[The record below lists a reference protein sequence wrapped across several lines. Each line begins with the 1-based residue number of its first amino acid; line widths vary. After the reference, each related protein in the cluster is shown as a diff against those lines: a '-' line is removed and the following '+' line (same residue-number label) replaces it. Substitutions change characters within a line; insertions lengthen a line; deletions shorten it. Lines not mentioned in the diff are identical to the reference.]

1 MGSRNG
7 LALSD
12 DWRVARMLRQE
23 SIYAIASQCRFHLTS
38 PRIKGM
44 TMPMQTQFKLFVSIA
59 MAALMAAC
67 GQSSAPQADDAGAGV
82 VNLYTARHYDSDQ
95 ALYDRFT
102 EETGIRVNTI
112 EGNAD
117 QLIARMTSEG
127 AASPADLFVTADAG
141 ALWRAQNANLLQ
153 PTTSETL
160 TAAIPANL
168 RDPQGRWFGLNR
180 RARIIAYDTTK
191 VQPAEIDTYEEIA
204 SPRFRGKLCVR
215 SADSVYNLSL
225 VGALIEAW
233 GPEKAA
239 QWTSGVVANMARPPE
254 GGDRD
259 QIRAVNAGVCEI
271 ALTNSYYY
279 IRMAN
284 GEDTGDRAVTQKVKL
299 AFPSLEGQGAHV
311 NISGGG
317 VAANAPNREN
327 AVRLLEFLASPE
339 AQTMVSAGNNEFPA
353 SPDVPAPPPTDA
365 YADFTA
371 HPMSV
376 STYGPRQ
383 AEAQSLMSAAG
394 WR

>member
-1 MGSRNG
+1 MHMRTNLIVSV
-7 LALSD
+7 ALG
-12 DWRVARMLRQE
+12 AL
-23 SIYAIASQCRFHLTS
+23 LT
-38 PRIKGM
+38 
-44 TMPMQTQFKLFVSIA
+44 
-59 MAALMAAC
+59 AC
-67 GQSSAPQADDAGAGV
+67 GQNGSAPADKGGTGV
-82 VNLYTARHYDSDQ
+82 VNLYTARHYDTDD
-95 ALYDRFT
+95 ALYERFT
-102 EETGIRVNTI
+102 ALTGVRVNVI

-141 ALWRAQNANLLQ
+141 ALWRAQNASLLQ
-153 PTTSETL
+153 PVTSEAL
-160 TAAIPANL
+160 SAAIPANL
-168 RDPQGRWFGLNR
+168 RDPEGRWFGLNR
-180 RARIIAYDTTK
+180 RARIIAYDSSK
-191 VQPAEIDTYEEIA
+191 VQPTDIDTYEEIA
-204 SPRFRGKLCVR
+204 SPRFRRKLCVR

-233 GPEKAA
+233 GPQKTAE
-239 QWTSGVVANMARPPE
+239 WTRDVVANMARPPE

-279 IRMAN
+279 IRMAS
-284 GEDTGDRAVTQKVKL
+284 GEDAADRDVTRNVKL
-299 AFPSLEGQGAHV
+299 AFPSLDGQGAHV

-317 VAANAPNREN
+317 VAARAPNREN
-327 AVRLLEFLASPE
+327 AIRLLEFLASPE

-353 SPDVPAPPPTDA
+353 SPNVAVPPPTNA
-365 YADFTA
+365 YADFVA

-376 STYGPRQ
+376 ATFGPRQ

>member
-1 MGSRNG
+1 MQIRTSFM
-7 LALSD
+7 LSVALT
-12 DWRVARMLRQE
+12 ML
-23 SIYAIASQCRFHLTS
+23 
-38 PRIKGM
+38 
-44 TMPMQTQFKLFVSIA
+44 V
-59 MAALMAAC
+59 AAC
-67 GQSSAPQADDAGAGV
+67 GQGDAPADKAGAGE
-82 VNLYTARHYDSDQ
+82 VNLYSARHYDSDR
-95 ALYDRFT
+95 ALYERFT
-102 EETGIRVNTI
+102 EETGIKVNLI

-127 AASPADLFVTADAG
+127 AASPADLFVAADAG
-141 ALWRAQNANLLQ
+141 ALWRAQSANLFQ
-153 PTTSETL
+153 PTTSPVL
-160 TAAIPANL
+160 DAAIPANL
-168 RDPQGRWFGLNR
+168 RDPEGRWFGLNR
-180 RARIIAYDTTK
+180 RARIIAYDSSK
-191 VQPAEIDTYEEIA
+191 VQPDEVDTYEDIA
-204 SPRFRGKLCVR
+204 SPRFRGRLCVR

-233 GPEKAA
+233 GPEKTA
-239 QWTSGVVANMARPPE
+239 QWTRGVVANMARPPE

-284 GEDTGDRAVTQKVKL
+284 GEDAGDREVTRKVKL
-299 AFPSLEGQGAHV
+299 AFPSLDGQGTHV

-317 VAANAPNREN
+317 VAVGAPNREN

-339 AQTMVSAGNNEFPA
+339 AQSMVSAGNNEFPA

-376 STYGPRQ
+376 AVYGRHQ
-383 AEAQSLMSAAG
+383 AEAQTLMSAAG

>member
-1 MGSRNG
+1 MSLFMQMRTNFI
-7 LALSD
+7 LAL
-12 DWRVARMLRQE
+12 AL
-23 SIYAIASQCRFHLTS
+23 A
-38 PRIKGM
+38 
-44 TMPMQTQFKLFVSIA
+44 VSVT
-59 MAALMAAC
+59 AC
-67 GQSSAPQADDAGAGV
+67 GQSGSVRSDAREGV
-82 VNLYTARHYDSDQ
+82 VNLYTARHYDTDK

-102 EETGIRVNTI
+102 EQTGIRVNII

-117 QLIARMTSEG
+117 QLIARMRSEG
-127 AASPADLFVTADAG
+127 SASPADLFVTADAG

-153 PTTSETL
+153 PTSSETL
-160 TAAIPANL
+160 DAAIPANL
-168 RDPQGRWFGLNR
+168 RDPEGRWFGLNR
-180 RARIIAYDTTK
+180 RARIVAYDSSR
-191 VQPAEIDTYEEIA
+191 VQPTEIDTYEEIA
-204 SPRFRGKLCVR
+204 SPRFRGRLCVR

-233 GPEKAA
+233 GPEKTAEWA
-239 QWTSGVVANMARPPE
+239 RGVVANMARSPE

-284 GEDTGDRAVTQKVKL
+284 GEDSDDRAVTQKVKL
-299 AFPSLEGQGAHV
+299 AFPSLEGRGAHV
-311 NISGGG
+311 NVSGGG

-339 AQTMVSAGNNEFPA
+339 AQTSVSAGNNEYPA
-353 SPDVPAPPPTDA
+353 NPNVPAPAPTNA
-365 YADFTA
+365 FADFTA

-376 STYGPRQ
+376 TVYGARQ

>member
-1 MGSRNG
+1 MEGKTWLMHMRTKFILP
-7 LALSD
+7 LALAA
-12 DWRVARMLRQE
+12 V
-23 SIYAIASQCRFHLTS
+23 
-38 PRIKGM
+38 
-44 TMPMQTQFKLFVSIA
+44 VS
-59 MAALMAAC
+59 AC
-67 GQSSAPQADDAGAGV
+67 GQGETSKTDAADVGV
-82 VNLYTARHYDSDQ
+82 VNLYTARHYDTDR

-102 EETGIRVNTI
+102 EQTGIRVNII

-117 QLIARMTSEG
+117 QLIARMGSEG
-127 AASPADLFVTADAG
+127 SASPADVFITADAG

-153 PTTSETL
+153 PTTSEVL

-180 RARIIAYDTTK
+180 RARIIAYDTTR
-191 VQPAEIDTYEEIA
+191 VQPADVDTYEEIA

-233 GPEKAA
+233 GPEKTAE
-239 QWTSGVVANMARPPE
+239 WTRGIVANMARPPE

-284 GEDTGDRAVTQKVKL
+284 GEDAADRAVTEKVKL
-299 AFPSLEGQGAHV
+299 AFPSLAGQGAHINV
-311 NISGGG
+311 SGGG

-327 AVRLLEFLASPE
+327 AVRFLEFLASPE
-339 AQTMVSAGNNEFPA
+339 AQTAVSAGNNEFPGNPA
-353 SPDVPAPPPTDA
+353 VSVPAPTNA

-376 STYGPRQ
+376 ATYGPRQ

>member
-1 MGSRNG
+1 MHMRTNLIVSV
-7 LALSD
+7 ALG
-12 DWRVARMLRQE
+12 AL
-23 SIYAIASQCRFHLTS
+23 LT
-38 PRIKGM
+38 
-44 TMPMQTQFKLFVSIA
+44 
-59 MAALMAAC
+59 AC
-67 GQSSAPQADDAGAGV
+67 GQNGSAPADKGGTGV
-82 VNLYTARHYDSDQ
+82 VNLYTARHYDTDD
-95 ALYDRFT
+95 ALYERFT
-102 EETGIRVNTI
+102 ALTGVRVNVI

-141 ALWRAQNANLLQ
+141 ALWRAQNASLLQ
-153 PTTSETL
+153 PVTSEAL
-160 TAAIPANL
+160 SAGIPANL
-168 RDPQGRWFGLNR
+168 RDPEGRWFGLNR
-180 RARIIAYDTTK
+180 RARIIAYDSSK
-191 VQPAEIDTYEEIA
+191 VQPTDIDTYEEIA
-204 SPRFRGKLCVR
+204 SPRFRRKLCVR

-233 GPEKAA
+233 GPQKTAE
-239 QWTSGVVANMARPPE
+239 WTRGVVANMARPPE

-279 IRMAN
+279 IRMAS
-284 GEDTGDRAVTQKVKL
+284 GDDAADRDVTRNVKL
-299 AFPSLEGQGAHV
+299 AFPSLDGQGAHV

-317 VAANAPNREN
+317 VAARAPNREN
-327 AVRLLEFLASPE
+327 AIRLLEFLASPE

-353 SPDVPAPPPTDA
+353 SPNVAVPPPTNA
-365 YADFTA
+365 YADFMA

-376 STYGPRQ
+376 ATFGPRQ

>member
-1 MGSRNG
+1 MHMRTN
-7 LALSD
+7 LIL
-12 DWRVARMLRQE
+12 
-23 SIYAIASQCRFHLTS
+23 
-38 PRIKGM
+38 
-44 TMPMQTQFKLFVSIA
+44 SIA
-59 MAALMAAC
+59 MAALLSAC
-67 GQSSAPQADDAGAGV
+67 GQAGTDSSSGDAGV
-82 VNLYTARHYDSDQ
+82 VNLYTARHYDTDR

-102 EETGIRVNTI
+102 QETGIRVNII

-141 ALWRAQNANLLQ
+141 ALWRAQNADLLQ
-153 PTTSETL
+153 PTSSETL
-160 TAAIPANL
+160 NTAIPANL
-168 RDPQGRWFGLNR
+168 RDPEGRWVGLNR
-180 RARIIAYDTTK
+180 RARIVAYDSTR
-191 VQPAEIDTYEEIA
+191 VQPSEIDTYEEIA
-204 SPRFRGKLCVR
+204 SPRFRGRLCVR

-233 GPEKAA
+233 GPEKTAE
-239 QWTSGVVANMARPPE
+239 WTRGVVANMARPPE

-271 ALTNSYYY
+271 ALTNSYYF
-279 IRMAN
+279 IRMAH
-284 GEDTGDRAVTQKVKL
+284 GDDADDRAVTQKVKL
-299 AFPSLEGQGAHV
+299 AFPSLDGQGAHV

-353 SPDVPAPPPTDA
+353 SPDVPAPAPTDA

-376 STYGPRQ
+376 ATYGPRQ